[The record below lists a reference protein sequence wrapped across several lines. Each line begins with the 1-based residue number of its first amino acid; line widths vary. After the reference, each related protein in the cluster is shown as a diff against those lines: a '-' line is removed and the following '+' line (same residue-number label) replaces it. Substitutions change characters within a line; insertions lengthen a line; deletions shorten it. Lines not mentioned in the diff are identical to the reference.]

1 MKQWEESIMYDFMY
15 FYMIMWMWRKI
26 WEGVILI
33 FGMDQQW
40 GGGAGVIRIEIN
52 EPAKGSKRIKKSTKI
67 LV

>member
-1 MKQWEESIMYDFMY
+1 
-15 FYMIMWMWRKI
+15 MWRKI

-33 FGMDQQW
+33 FGMDQQL

-52 EPAKGSKRIKKSTKI
+52 EPAKGSKRRKKSTKI